1 VVRTLTDTIGRIHIM
16 VTPVRR
22 FIGRTATGFI
32 TVIIGTTGT
41 GAERLNADFNR
52 RVETPA
58 GYFFGDAEIPGAE
71 LDEGDCDV
79 S

>member
-1 VVRTLTDTIGRIHIM
+1 M
-16 VTPVRR
+16 VTSVRR
-22 FIGRTATGFI
+22 FIGRTATEFI
-32 TVIIGTTGT
+32 IGIIGTIGT
-41 GAERLNADFNR
+41 GADRGLTRFNR

-58 GYFFGDAEIPGAE
+58 GYFFGDAELAGAE